1 MFVDTA
7 AESFSAQQL
16 IQFVLKKEVRF
27 LYWTVQ
33 GNITNKFKFDSLFP
47 IQKAYNAEVYTRSW
61 MFIEFLATSP
71 EAPIENL
78 ENQKPVYKKDLK
90 Q

>member
-1 MFVDTA
+1 M
-7 AESFSAQQL
+7 
-16 IQFVLKKEVRF
+16 
-27 LYWTVQ
+27 YWTVQ

-90 Q
+90 QQERLRMRFYKMVSEGEV